1 MGETVTENEL
11 YIIYPT
17 SDPEVSLNSAYK
29 HHLEASEP
37 KWVNS
42 KTKLIQ
48 WDYSDCI

>member
-1 MGETVTENEL
+1 MTNRILPRNCAEIKEMGETVTENEL

-37 KWVNS
+37 K
-42 KTKLIQ
+42 
-48 WDYSDCI
+48 